1 MGLVANKNVWYMVF
15 AMLLLYATTTDFV
28 ATTVVIADGQD
39 CNHPWLRIEHKCV
52 TDSGRSHSDHRDLA
66 SIGTTSFIPSAV
78 HYSVEHHSMFTHPGH
93 AAVYELANGADDPVP
108 LRC

>member
-1 MGLVANKNVWYMVF
+1 MGLVAKKNVWYMVF

-52 TDSGRSHSDHRDLA
+52 ASSGRTHSSHRDLA
-66 SIGTTSFIPSAV
+66 SIGTTSFLPSRV
-78 HYSVEHHSMFTHPGH
+78 HYTVDQPSMFTHRGH
-93 AAVYELANGADDPVP
+93 AVMYELADAADDPVP